1 MTAAADLGPF
11 AGTAARTSLRSGT
24 APIARR
30 RPALELVAPARTD
43 ARRGPFAAVVVSLL
57 VAGLLGLLVLNTVLA
72 KGAFALHTLSQESRD
87 LADREQTLSREV
99 EALRSPQALAGKA
112 AAMGMV
118 PAGPPAF
125 LELPSG
131 KVSGVALPAL
141 APGEVRTDSGEVV
154 AVAPEPEPEAAVT
167 AADDAGTDDTAG
179 DDTAG
184 NDADATSADET
195 QSSDQT
201 TTSSDEIPAGDD
213 R

>member
-11 AGTAARTSLRSGT
+11 AGTAARTSLRSST

-72 KGAFALHTLSQESRD
+72 KGAFSLHTLSQESRD

-141 APGEVRTDSGEVV
+141 APGEIRTESGEVV
-154 AVAPEPEPEAAVT
+154 AVAPEPEPEPVTT
-167 AADDAGTDDTAG
+167 AADDAGTDDTGTDEAAG
-179 DDTAG
+179 DQASDQAG
-184 NDADATSADET
+184 TDQT
-195 QSSDQT
+195 SSDQT
-201 TTSSDEIPAGDD
+201 PAGDD